1 MIKKDIMVTSN
12 LCVELEPRFDK
23 LENIYYLGKLTYP
36 GTLDLSKGISLIIFL
51 SESGSEQLQLCRNN
65 TENTI
70 FSKYIKKNDRLN
82 IELATRE
89 DQYKQ
94 TYYIAKIQVNGYI
107 DCNKE
112 LVFLVFNSRQNS
124 EQIQLVGDI
133 RYNDKLIQKK
143 QVEVIYAAGQK
154 DSYDDEYLDYDEDE
168 IALCQTNKL

>member
-1 MIKKDIMVTSN
+1 MVTNN

-23 LENIYYLGKLTYP
+23 LENIYYLGKICYP
-36 GTLDLSKGISLIIFL
+36 GVIDLSKGLSIIVFL
-51 SESGSEQLQLCRNN
+51 SESGSEQLQLCCNN

-82 IELATRE
+82 IDLSTRE
-89 DQYKQ
+89 DQYNQ
-94 TYYIAKIQVNGYI
+94 TYYIAKIQINGYI

-112 LVFLVFNSRQNS
+112 LVFLVFNSRKTF
-124 EQIQLVGDI
+124 EQVQLVGNI
-133 RYNDKLIQKK
+133 VYNEKPMQKK

-154 DSYDDEYLDYDEDE
+154 DDYEEDIWDDEED